1 MSFFVQLPVSSY
13 PEALPFD
20 FGQGFPFSY
29 AAAQS
34 MMWLSQLSYESSAKI
49 DGILTQWQ
57 LQLLAHLHSPNE
69 GPLWGT
75 ATQGFVCRRDGA
87 TIVAFAGTDAGK
99 IKTVLTDFET
109 VPDDDSGLHPGF
121 RDALAAVWT
130 QLQAAVPSLDGGR
143 LFVAGHSLGG
153 ALAVLAA
160 FRLQDEANITADA
173 VYTFGLPR
181 VGGTKFGTGY
191 ELALGARTF
200 RLVDGY
206 DPVPAVP
213 PTLLGFRHVG
223 RRLSCAHDRTFD
235 PISVPESSVDDQ
247 PSLEQAETDY
257 FGNTLAD
264 LLSGRVPAPAQPGP
278 LGVLYT
284 QLPVG
289 LADHMQAR
297 YLRAL
302 GTPVG

>member
-13 PEALPFD
+13 PNALPFD

-143 LFVAGHSLGG
+143 LFVTGHSLGA

-160 FRLQDEANITADA
+160 FRLRVEANITADA

-181 VGGTKFGTGY
+181 VGGTEFGAGY
-191 ELALGARTF
+191 EPVLGTRTF

-223 RRLSCAHDRTFD
+223 RRLSCAHDQTFD
-235 PISVPESSVDDQ
+235 PRSVPESAVDDQ

-264 LLSGRVPAPAQPGP
+264 LLTGDGSDPAPPGP

-284 QLPVG
+284 HLPVG